1 MPQERDKAM
10 GAGQDLSSQEAR
22 TPLPD
27 AKQSVRPQNLTYA
40 VDDLPPLGQLA
51 LLGLQQALVIA
62 IYLVIIVVIVRVAGA
77 PEIVARSAVSL
88 SMLALGVG
96 AVLQALRN
104 GGIGS
109 GYLAPP
115 VVSAVY
121 LHPSLNAITYGGLP
135 LVFGMT
141 VFAGLFEVVLSR
153 FLRHLR
159 TIFPTVVC
167 GFIVMAV
174 GIELGLIGTKQLLAV
189 DEKLVNEPF
198 SLHIAVAVITL
209 IAMVGLAVWGRG
221 LIRLLSS
228 MVGLLFGSACAFALG
243 FFPPESLQTI
253 RTTPFFGLPN
263 LSHIAYSFDWAVVV
277 PFLIASIAAGLRTIG
292 VITTCQ
298 RINDANWKRP
308 DRQSIAGGVLAD
320 GLGCA
325 VGGVLGVVGMA
336 SAPTIVGISQA
347 TGATSRYIA
356 FAIGGWFLL
365 FACMPKLAA
374 CFLALPHAVTG
385 GALMFTGS
393 MMLVSGV
400 QILAA
405 RQLDLRKTIII
416 GISLLLGLSRETFPG
431 FYQGLP
437 EWLDSITSS
446 ILSIATISAVL
457 LNLLFRIG
465 IRQSSTTT
473 IETDSSGLERL
484 GKMIRQQG
492 KAWGVETDIL
502 EETTRTANQVV
513 HLIEDGRLADGPI
526 TARISFD
533 DVSFLLDIHYT
544 GDLLHLPVKRLQTDE
559 DMLEEQ
565 PMARGLSGFL
575 LAVHPDQMRCWVND
589 AQCHIQLVFEL

>member
-1 MPQERDKAM
+1 MSA
-10 GAGQDLSSQEAR
+10 AQDHSLPEVQ
-22 TPLPD
+22 TPFPD
-27 AKQSVRPQNLTYA
+27 SKQPVRPSNLTYA
-40 VDDLPPLGQLA
+40 ANDFPPPERLI
-51 LLGLQQALVIA
+51 LLGLQQVLVIA
-62 IYLVIIVVIVRVAGA
+62 IYLVIMVVIMRAAGA
-77 PEIVARSAVSL
+77 TDTVARSAVSL

-96 AVLQALRN
+96 AALQALRN
-104 GGIGS
+104 GVIGS

-121 LHPSLNAITYGGLP
+121 LHPSLNAVILGGLP
-135 LVFGMT
+135 LAFGMT
-141 VFAGLFEVVLSR
+141 VFAGLLEIVLSR
-153 FLRHLR
+153 CLRYLR

-174 GIELGLIGTKQLLAV
+174 GIELGLIGTKQLL
-189 DEKLVNEPF
+189 DIEPHGTHETF
-198 SLHIAVAVITL
+198 GLHITVASITL
-209 IAMVGLAVWGRG
+209 TSMVGLAVWGRG

-228 MVGLLFGSACAFALG
+228 MLGLLLGSACAFVLD
-243 FFPPESLQTI
+243 FFPPQALQTI
-253 RTTPFFGLPN
+253 RTAPFFGLPN
-263 LSHIAYSFDWAVVV
+263 FGHITYAFDWAVAV

-308 DRQSIAGGVLAD
+308 DRTSIASGVLAD

-325 VGGVLGVVGMA
+325 IGGALGVAGMA
-336 SAPTIVGISQA
+336 SAPTLVGISQA

-356 FAIGGWFLL
+356 FSVAGWFLL

-374 CFLALPHAVTG
+374 CFLALPQAVTG

-405 RQLDLRKTIII
+405 HQLDLRKTIII

-437 EWLDSITSS
+437 GWLSSVTDS

-465 IRQSSTTT
+465 IRKSSATI
-473 IETDSSGLERL
+473 IETDESGLERL

-492 KAWGVETDIL
+492 RAWGVESEIL
-502 EETTRTANQVV
+502 EETTKTAKQVV

-544 GDLLHLPVKRLQTDE
+544 GDLLRLPAKRLQTDE

-575 LAVHPDQMRCWVND
+575 LGVHPDQMRCWVND